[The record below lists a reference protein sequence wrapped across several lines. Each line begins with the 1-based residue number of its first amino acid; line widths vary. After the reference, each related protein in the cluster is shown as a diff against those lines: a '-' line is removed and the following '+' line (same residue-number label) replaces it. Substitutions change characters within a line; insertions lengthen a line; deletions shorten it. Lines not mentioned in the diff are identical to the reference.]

1 MTWPDRVVLVE
12 ETAPAKVNL
21 WLQVGS
27 RKPDG
32 YHSVRS
38 LAVGVT
44 LEDRIQVWYKPSHGR
59 SVFRVVGAPQLE
71 TDDNL
76 CLRAVRWWEER
87 RGRPPGHLEI
97 VLHKEIPIA
106 AGLGGGSS
114 DAAAVLRALARITD
128 VAAMGPDQRDLV
140 ELGSDVPFSWSS
152 MPAVVEG
159 RGERL
164 SPRRVGLS
172 WLCLVWPGWSWS
184 TTEAYEALDA
194 LRASEAEEAELGL
207 EPDIGW
213 NDFWPLALR
222 RRPELAD
229 LHRDLENRGAFAIG
243 MTGKG
248 PTLFGAF
255 ESATQA
261 ERTAQVLERAGLWA
275 RAVQV
280 LPGTSSKG
288 LGTQEGSES

>member
-1 MTWPDRVVLVE
+1 MTWPDRAVFVKE
-12 ETAPAKVNL
+12 AAPAKVNL
-21 WLQVGS
+21 WLQVGG
-27 RKPDG
+27 RQADG
-32 YHSVRS
+32 YHEVRS

-44 LEDRIQVWYKPSHGR
+44 LEDRIEVWYKPTHGR
-59 SVFRVVGAPQLE
+59 TVFRVVGAPELE

-87 RGRPPGHLEI
+87 FGRPPGHLEI

-114 DAAAVLRALARITD
+114 DAAAVLRALAHI
-128 VAAMGPDQRDLV
+128 AEAPEKGLGAGDLA

-152 MPAVVEG
+152 RPAVVEG
-159 RGERL
+159 RGERV
-164 SPRRVGLS
+164 SPRRVAIS

-184 TTEAYEALDA
+184 TREAYEALDA
-194 LRASEAEEAELGL
+194 FRAPEQAGSALDS
-207 EPDIGW
+207 EPDVGW

-222 RRPELAD
+222 RKSELAV
-229 LHRDLENRGAFAIG
+229 LRKNLEDQGAFATG

-261 ERTAQVLERAGLWA
+261 ERTARILGRAGLWA

-280 LPGTSSKG
+280 VPGMSSAG
-288 LGTQEGSES
+288 LGV